1 MTPAQQAERIT
12 ATVMIHAA
20 CRATA
25 QVTLSLAM
33 FMLRAHSESSRSV
46 ERLKDMEVQMRNM
59 AVNTARIK
67 AEYLAHP
74 DNRAEVEHLQSSLQG
89 AEGEIHRLHEELDLR
104 ACAEREMMAEMH
116 KSKKERD
123 AMSRQIIQVTRQ
135 LKTMG
140 R

>member
-89 AEGEIHRLHEELDLR
+89 AEGARRDDTVCVTDCRIG
-104 ACAEREMMAEMH
+104 AEH
-116 KSKKERD
+116 
-123 AMSRQIIQVTRQ
+123 
-135 LKTMG
+135 LKQRKRVLLQPVCVWG
-140 R
+140 RGGSAP